1 MVTSSLFKQST
12 LAAAIG
18 GLMLVS
24 TSASA
29 HLTYNAAGPN
39 VSDNDNASWTGD
51 GMDSAYAGSLPIA
64 WTAYIDNQGG
74 VPYSLTASSA
84 DAQGQTGNSSYIL
97 GAGAYS
103 YLDTRGLGD
112 FPPPNWGHS
121 SDFAMFELGTN
132 ADVTITVSADLNSG
146 LRSAFGVWSGWDTG
160 GGSRHGAYPNNGAY
174 DPMAAFPLGANLEL
188 INGSTSTWAY
198 DDNSDGTATLT
209 LTNLAAGQYT
219 MIIGGYDGPLAGHS
233 AGSNLAYSAT
243 ISAATVSSPVPVPG
257 AVWLFGTALMGFL
270 GLSKRKGWG

>member
-1 MVTSSLFKQST
+1 MLTSSLFKQAA

-29 HLTYNAAGPN
+29 HLTYNTAGPN
-39 VSDNDNASWTGD
+39 VSDNDNASWSGD

-74 VPYSLTASSA
+74 TAYSLTASTA
-84 DAQGQTGNSSYIL
+84 DARGQLSSTNYVL
-97 GAGAYS
+97 GAGAFS

-132 ADVTITVSADLNSG
+132 ATVTITVSADASG

-160 GGSRHGAYPNNGAY
+160 GGSRHGAYPNNGAFET
-174 DPMAAFPLGANLEL
+174 MAAYPLGSSLEL

-219 MIIGGYDGPLAGHS
+219 MIIGGYDGPLAGHA
-233 AGSNLAYSAT
+233 AGTNLAYTAT
-243 ISAATVSSPVPVPG
+243 ISAAAASPVPVPG
-257 AVWLFGTALMGFL
+257 AVWLFGSALMGFL
-270 GLSKRKGWG
+270 GISKRKGSA